1 MTRKSKSL
9 TGREVRLKKEIDADG
24 RDQREQPQDNQPVD
38 NSQTF
43 DLPAYQR
50 FIRRALVDAAVLIHD
65 WPSRIRFSYFVGSD
79 GKLLAR
85 CERRAG

>member
-24 RDQREQPQDNQPVD
+24 RDQREKSQNNEPADNFKA
-38 NSQTF
+38 F
-43 DLPAYQR
+43 DLETYER
-50 FIRRALVDAAVLIHD
+50 NVRRACIDAYVLLKD
-65 WPSRIRFSYFVGSD
+65 FPSRLRFSYFVGSD